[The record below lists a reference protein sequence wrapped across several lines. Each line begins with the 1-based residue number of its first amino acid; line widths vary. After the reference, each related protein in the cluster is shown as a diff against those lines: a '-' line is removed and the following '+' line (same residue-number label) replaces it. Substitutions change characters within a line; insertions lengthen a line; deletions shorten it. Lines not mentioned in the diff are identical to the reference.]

1 MEAEWELLAQGAEA
15 KVYLA
20 RDPDSCPAIIKD
32 RLPKPY
38 RHPELD
44 KKLSKK
50 RFRGEVKAMQKAS
63 EGAGGRFKVPRV
75 DAVDYSKQR
84 IRMEYV
90 EGQTTKQFFDSGA
103 EGREKVAG
111 LIGKAVGALHDL
123 GIVHGDLTTSNLMM
137 ANEGG
142 QDVLTVIDFGLAYFT
157 KSVDDFAVD
166 LYVLERAFL
175 STHPNSEALFAVV
188 LDSYASHCAVGDKVR
203 AQLIEVQQRG
213 RKKLAFG

>member
-1 MEAEWELLAQGAEA
+1 MEAGWELLAQGAEA

-20 RDPDSCPAIIKD
+20 RDPGPSIIKD

-84 IRMEYV
+84 IQMEYV
-90 EGQTTKQFFDSGA
+90 EGQTAKQFFDRGA

-137 ANEGG
+137 AANEG
-142 QDVLTVIDFGLAYFT
+142 DVLTVIDFGLAYFT

-203 AQLIEVQQRG
+203 AQFIEVQQRG